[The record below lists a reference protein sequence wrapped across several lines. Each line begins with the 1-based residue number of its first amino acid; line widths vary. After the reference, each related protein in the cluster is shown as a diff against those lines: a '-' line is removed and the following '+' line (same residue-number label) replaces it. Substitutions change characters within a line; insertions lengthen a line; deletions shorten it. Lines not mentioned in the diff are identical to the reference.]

1 MNETK
6 DIRWKQRFANY
17 TKALGTLRQAVALS
31 GQRELSA
38 LEQQGLIQSFE
49 FTRELAWKVMKD
61 FLEFQ
66 GYPNIIGS
74 RDAIREA
81 FKNGLLNDG
90 QVWIDMIDARNES
103 SHTYDLARAEKIV
116 ASILTSFFPAFVEL
130 EDRFYILENRLHE

>member
-49 FTRELAWKVMKD
+49 FTHELAWKVMKD